1 MISPDMSRQIYH
13 KIVTV
18 NGVDIF
24 YREAGKDNKL
34 SILLLHG
41 FPSSSVSFK
50 NLITALSDQY
60 HLIAPDYPGFGFSAF
75 PDKNDFEYSF
85 QSISNIINSF
95 TEEIDL
101 KHFVVYL
108 HDYGCPIGLRM
119 CIKHPEK
126 ICGII
131 VQNGNAYLEGIGPE
145 WDDTRDYW
153 ANPTEEKKQKVS
165 AFLSEEGVRMQY
177 TAGLSEELLQRVSPE
192 AWILDWER
200 MSRPGNLN
208 MQFELNCSYKTNL
221 EMYPAFQNYFREHQP
236 PALIIWGKHDVF
248 FNVAEATCYQ
258 KDLPGAEVHIL
269 DGGHMALE
277 TNFNDVLQLISEFLK
292 KTFDR

>member
-1 MISPDMSRQIYH
+1 MSSDMSRQIHH
-13 KIVTV
+13 KIVPV

-24 YREAGKDNKL
+24 YREAGKGNKL

-50 NLITALSDQY
+50 NLMTALSDQY

-85 QSISNIINSF
+85 ENISNIIINF
-95 TEEIDL
+95 IEHIYL
-101 KHFVVYL
+101 NRFVVYL
-108 HDYGCPIGLRM
+108 HDYGCPIGLRI

-126 ICGII
+126 IRGII
-131 VQNGNAYLEGIGPE
+131 VQNGNAYIEGIGPE

-192 AWILDWER
+192 TWILDWER
-200 MSRPGNLN
+200 MRRPGNIE

-221 EMYPAFQNYFREHQP
+221 EMYPVFQNYFREHQP
-236 PALIIWGKHDVF
+236 PALIIWGKQDVF

-258 KDLPGAEVHIL
+258 KDLPNAEVHIL

-292 KTFDR
+292 KTIEQ